1 MKKFSSFGAIMLFT
15 MILSGCSSNV
25 SQEEYNV
32 LQQEHDKLQQA
43 YEIQQD
49 KLDHL
54 QIEYNDYKKKME
66 PYEKLEAAELE
77 ARQIEADR
85 VKAEQKAA
93 AEKAAA
99 EKAAAEKAAAER
111 AAAEKAAEEARGYE
125 TGITYENIARNPND
139 YIGQKVKFTGTV
151 IQVIENNNRVAI
163 RLAIDSDYDQV
174 VYGEYEASIV
184 SSRILTDDIV
194 TIYGV
199 SAGTISYQSTMGGQ
213 ITVPGI
219 VIERIDQ

>member
-1 MKKFSSFGAIMLFT
+1 MKKISSFGAIMLFT
-15 MILSGCSSNV
+15 IILSGCSSNV

-66 PYEKLEAAELE
+66 PYEKLEA
-77 ARQIEADR
+77 RQIEADR
-85 VKAEQKAA
+85 VKAEQKAV

-99 EKAAAEKAAAER
+99 EKAATEKAAAER